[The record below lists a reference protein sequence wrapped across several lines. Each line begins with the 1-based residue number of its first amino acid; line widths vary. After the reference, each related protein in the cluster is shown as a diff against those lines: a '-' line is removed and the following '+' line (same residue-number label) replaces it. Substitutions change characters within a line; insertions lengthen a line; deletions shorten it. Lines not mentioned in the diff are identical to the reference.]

1 MGFLRFKE
9 RFENAM
15 LRGNEKNATEREK
28 RIGSEVA
35 KVITL
40 LLFFF
45 SFSNSTMTSRTP
57 KFCFT

>member
-9 RFENAM
+9 RFEDAM

-40 LLFFF
+40 LLFF
-45 SFSNSTMTSRTP
+45 SR
-57 KFCFT
+57 FQIVL